1 MSAVNF
7 TAPQWQ
13 PPVIF
18 MGALAMQRGC
28 MIGVELGV
36 EAWAAALII
45 MGIMRRLALALAV
58 ACCCPHPALAD
69 AKAGEAKAQLCI
81 LCHREAPDKRF
92 APTLEG
98 QPVDYLVAAIM
109 AFKAGR
115 RVDPAMNANVAN
127 LSQADVRDI
136 AEFFASRPVPARGQE
151 LEPDKVKAGE
161 RLAAEMKCGACHGAG
176 YHGSPFAI
184 RALQQGAANHHD
196 SVLPLVVHSEY
207 GRKVQG
213 QRSEV
218 ILRIGRQEVVEA
230 AEAGVPFTAT
240 YRPGIAGRH
249 SRTPLRNSSYVVHCG
264 SGAANISMG
273 KCCCPDSALFNARRN
288 SCSDL
293 A

>member
-1 MSAVNF
+1 
-7 TAPQWQ
+7 
-13 PPVIF
+13 
-18 MGALAMQRGC
+18 

-176 YHGSPFAI
+176 YHGS
-184 RALQQGAANHHD
+184 GATARLAGQKP
-196 SVLPLVVHSEY
+196 SYLVWQMEAMRG
-207 GRKVQG
+207 GR
-213 QRSEV
+213 RSHPTG
-218 ILRIGRQEVVEA
+218 L
-230 AEAGVPFTAT
+230 
-240 YRPGIAGRH
+240 
-249 SRTPLRNSSYVVHCG
+249 
-264 SGAANISMG
+264 
-273 KCCCPDSALFNARRN
+273 SALKSAE
-288 SCSDL
+288 DL
-293 A
+293 ENVASYLASLP